1 MVSRMLVNYHAFAY
15 VSLTLEFPAILRTV
29 LTESRGPVPHERSF
43 SPMNTLPAAAARVQ
57 AVADSLGLAIA
68 VQSMPDSTRTAAEAA
83 AACGCDVG
91 QIVKSL
97 VFQGKDTGR
106 PLLLLVSG
114 ANRVDEKGV
123 AVTVGEQLV
132 RPDAGFVRTVTGFA
146 IGGIPPFGHATPLA
160 TWIDEDLLQYEVVWA
175 AAGTPNAVFAVD
187 PAQLRAAVAATVLR
201 VV

>member
-1 MVSRMLVNYHAFAY
+1 
-15 VSLTLEFPAILRTV
+15 
-29 LTESRGPVPHERSF
+29 
-43 SPMNTLPAAAARVQ
+43 MNTLPAAAARVQ